1 MRLYH
6 SLAIT
11 LLLACALQV
20 LAAPLHRRGGGASQV
35 DVPSTPLA
43 QSSTIRC
50 AFTAVISN
58 LTFLYFLEERG

>member
-20 LAAPLHRRGGGASQV
+20 LAAPLRRRGGEASQV
-35 DVPSTPLA
+35 DVPSMPLA
-43 QSSTIRC
+43 LSSTVRC
-50 AFTAVISN
+50 AFIAVISS
-58 LTFLYFLEERG
+58 LTLLYFLEERG